1 MRHRF
6 SLAVGLIGFAA
17 GGAPLAAQEDGALF
31 SAWTAPSG
39 QAVALYERVP
49 EPEAAQVRY
58 RFLAPELGGQ
68 VYDTVAADLPWLCA
82 NVALPDLRA
91 LGLAADLVVISLGD
105 RVVPLGQMDA
115 EAVQYFDAF
124 RITDGTCS
132 LEVF

>member
-1 MRHRF
+1 MARHLALTAPLMG
-6 SLAVGLIGFAA
+6 LAVWAA
-17 GGAPLAAQEDGALF
+17 PARAEDQGALL

-39 QAVALYERVP
+39 QAVALYDRVP
-49 EPEAAQVRY
+49 EPAEHQVRY
-58 RFLAPELGGQ
+58 RFIAPALAGQ
-68 VYDTVAADLPWLCA
+68 LYEAVAPDLPWLCT

-91 LGLAADLVVISLGD
+91 QGLAADMVVISVGD

-124 RITDGTCS
+124 RITDGTCI

>member
-1 MRHRF
+1 MRHRL
-6 SLAVGLIGFAA
+6 SLAAGLIGFAA

-49 EPEAAQVRY
+49 EPDAAQVRY
-58 RFLAPELGGQ
+58 RFLAPALGGQ
-68 VYDTVAADLPWLCA
+68 AYETVAADLPWLCA

-91 LGLAADLVVISLGD
+91 QGLAAELVVISVGD

-124 RITDGTCS
+124 RITDDTCT

>member
-1 MRHRF
+1 MARHLALTAPLMG
-6 SLAVGLIGFAA
+6 LAVWAA
-17 GGAPLAAQEDGALF
+17 PIRAEEQDALL

-39 QAVALYERVP
+39 QAVALYDRVS
-49 EPEAAQVRY
+49 EPEVAQVRY
-58 RFLAPELGGQ
+58 RFVAPGLAQ
-68 VYDTVAADLPWLCA
+68 QHYDTVAPDLPWLCT

-91 LGLAADLVVISLGD
+91 QGLAADMVVISVGD

-124 RITDGTCS
+124 RITDGTCN

>member
-1 MRHRF
+1 MARHLALIAPLMG
-6 SLAVGLIGFAA
+6 LAVWAA
-17 GGAPLAAQEDGALF
+17 PAGADEQGALL

-39 QAVALYERVP
+39 QAVALYERVS
-49 EPEAAQVRY
+49 EPEAGQVRY
-58 RFLAPELGGQ
+58 RFVAPDLGGQ
-68 VYDTVAADLPWLCA
+68 VYEAVAPDLPWLCT

-91 LGLAADLVVISLGD
+91 QGLAADLVVISVGD

-124 RITDGTCS
+124 RITDGTCN

>member
-6 SLAVGLIGFAA
+6 SPAIGLMGLMA
-17 GGAPLAAQEDGALF
+17 GGAPVAAQDDGALF

-49 EPEAAQVRY
+49 EPDVAQVRY
-58 RFLAPELGGQ
+58 RFLAPELGSQ
-68 VYDTVAADLPWLCA
+68 HYDAVAADLPWLCT

-91 LGLAADLVVISLGD
+91 LGLAADLVVISVGD

-124 RITDGTCS
+124 RITDGTCT